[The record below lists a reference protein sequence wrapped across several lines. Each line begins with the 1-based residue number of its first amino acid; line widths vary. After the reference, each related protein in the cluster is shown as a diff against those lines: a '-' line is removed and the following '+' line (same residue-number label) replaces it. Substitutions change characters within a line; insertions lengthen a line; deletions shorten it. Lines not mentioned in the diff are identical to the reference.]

1 MSNLLFQVKNKEK
14 VISQAGKVLRDGGKL
29 LIIDW
34 QPDATLGPQGLRVK
48 ASEIKAL
55 TEKLGFTLEKEIP
68 AGVYH
73 WALLFTKI

>member
-48 ASEIKAL
+48 APEIKAL
-55 TEKLGFTLEKEIP
+55 TEKLGFALEKEIP
-68 AGVYH
+68 AGAYH
-73 WALLFTKI
+73 WALLFVKL